1 MKKDCAYC
9 KKTFEVQRVD
19 SVYCSRSC
27 RQMAYMERKMERMK
41 EAKLNGAG
49 KSDQPREPNMPNS
62 LLPAIREE
70 NAVPKLE
77 AEYQVHN
84 SKLLDRIREQ
94 IEDDRAMSAMHAC
107 IRIHQDIHS
116 YWVGERLRC
125 LVECLL
131 MFSEA
136 KFTSVADLM
145 ELCNAFTTVQRSIH
159 YQNLPQLFPYR
170 DVIDGLREKLRR
182 LCIKAQ
188 KADQLKFRIDMEDK
202 ISLITV
208 RYGLAQFFSK
218 QRFSDLEFST
228 S

>member
-1 MKKDCAYC
+1 MEKDCVYC
-9 KKTFEVQRVD
+9 KKTFEVQRAD

-41 EAKLNGAG
+41 EAKLSGIEQP
-49 KSDQPREPNMPNS
+49 DQQPNTHNS
-62 LLPAIREE
+62 LLPAIRKESP
-70 NAVPKLE
+70 VPKVE

-94 IEDDRAMSAMHAC
+94 IEDDQDITAMNAC
-107 IRIHQDIHS
+107 IRIHEDIHS
-116 YWVGERLRC
+116 YWVGLRLRC

-131 MFSEA
+131 LFSET
-136 KFTSVADLM
+136 KFTSVADMM
-145 ELCNAFTTVQRSIH
+145 ELCNAFTHMQRSIH
-159 YQNLPQLFPYR
+159 YQSLPDLFPYR
-170 DVIDGLREKLRR
+170 GIIDNLREKLRR

-188 KADQLKFRIDMEDK
+188 KADQLKFRMEMEDK
-202 ISLITV
+202 ISLISV

-228 S
+228 T